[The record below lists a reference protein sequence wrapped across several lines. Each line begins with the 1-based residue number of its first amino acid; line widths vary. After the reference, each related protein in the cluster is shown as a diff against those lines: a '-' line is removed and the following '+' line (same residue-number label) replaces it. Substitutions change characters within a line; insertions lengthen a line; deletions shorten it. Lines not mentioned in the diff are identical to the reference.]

1 MTILIPAM
9 VFISVLLL
17 LLAVYNFV
25 KFRQQHQEIVEKVK
39 TGGVVARP
47 ESAAGLGAET
57 GSSVKNMLFRV
68 PARAGLWFQRGQNGA
83 DTAGHFRKLFLT
95 AGIRH
100 PGAPSMFWGA
110 KILCAGAFPV
120 VAFFAYL
127 AADQK
132 LIDFNILILLGV
144 ATLAGFYF
152 PDLCLKL
159 WIRWRKEQIVL
170 GFPDALD
177 LLVVC
182 VEAGMGLDAAI
193 HRVSEEIRL
202 SSRIISDELRFLNL
216 ELRAGKSRADALRNL
231 GIRADVEE
239 VRSFSTLLIQTDRF
253 GTSVAQALRVHSDA
267 MRTRRHQKAEE
278 LAVQASREADVPA
291 DPFHLPGHLR
301 GHRRAGGHPDLSF
314 DHRPLGGTL
323 WTKRYDSC

>member
-1 MTILIPAM
+1 MDILISIT
-9 VFISVLLL
+9 VFTSVLLL
-17 LLAVYNFV
+17 LMAVYYLV
-25 KFRQQHQEIVEKVK
+25 KFRRQHQEIVEKVK
-39 TGGVVARP
+39 TGGIPIRSDIAAVA
-47 ESAAGLGAET
+47 SGAGAGN
-57 GSSVKNMLFRV
+57 SVKNMLLQV
-68 PARAGLWFQRGQNGA
+68 PARAGLWFKRTQNGA

-100 PGAPSMFWGA
+100 PSAPSIFWGA

-120 VAFFAYL
+120 LAFFAYL

-132 LIDFNILILLGV
+132 LIDFNILIVLGV

-159 WIRWRKEQIVL
+159 WIGWRKEQIVL

-182 VEAGMGLDAAI
+182 VEAGMGIDAAM
-193 HRVSEEIRL
+193 HRVAEEIRL
-202 SSRIISDELRFLNL
+202 SSRVISDELRILNL
-216 ELRAGKSRADALRNL
+216 ELRAGKSRTDALRNL
-231 GIRADVEE
+231 GTRTDVEE

-267 MRTRRHQKAEE
+267 MRTRRYQKAEE
-278 LAVQASREADVPA
+278 LAAKLPVKLMFPLILFIFPA
-291 DPFHLPGHLR
+291 IFVVIVGPAAIQIYHAIIAR
-301 GHRRAGGHPDLSF
+301 
-314 DHRPLGGTL
+314 
-323 WTKRYDSC
+323 